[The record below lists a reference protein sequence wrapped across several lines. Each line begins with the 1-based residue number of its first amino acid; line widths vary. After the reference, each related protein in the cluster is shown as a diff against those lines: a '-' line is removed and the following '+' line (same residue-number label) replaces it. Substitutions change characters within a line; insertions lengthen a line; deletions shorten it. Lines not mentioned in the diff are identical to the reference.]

1 MTHALWL
8 MNTEWPTLFRPRNEQ
23 TTFFQ
28 IVNEVS
34 RLETQ
39 PLGGNTHPNP
49 FLPSIQDDIFHGKP
63 VLEPPSYDLPP
74 PSYDEIMKSNKIWII
89 FISKGKLSFEI
100 IVLTFA
106 EIRFRNDSEHHLA
119 ASFWNHAWAYFAFRL
134 NIQQLL
140 VVLANL
146 LVEQVILMVEY
157 SWIFVV
163 LWRIL
168 LFTNVFW

>member
-1 MTHALWL
+1 MTQALWL

-39 PLGGNTHPNP
+39 PLGGNIHPNP

-106 EIRFRNDSEHHLA
+106 EIRFQTIRLPVRLNDYRHLA
-119 ASFWNHAWAYFAFRL
+119 AGFWNHAWAYFAFRL

-157 SWIFVV
+157 SWIFV
-163 LWRIL
+163 LQ
-168 LFTNVFW
+168 